1 MNSNT
6 ILIVELVLYFLV
18 VFGVG
23 FYFSRK
29 KMTQSDFL
37 LGGKKL
43 PGWAL
48 AFSERAT
55 GESSWLLLGFTGFVF
70 VNGLSSIWVIAGM
83 GLGIIFSW
91 LFLARRFMEETDKYK
106 VLTLPDYL
114 AVRFPVHGNRIRYLA
129 TGLILVFFTFYLGA
143 QLAGV
148 GKTLLT
154 TFNLN
159 PITGI
164 LLCAAAIILIA
175 FLGGFISV
183 VWTDMVQSIMMLLA
197 LGVIP
202 ILAFIQI
209 STNDI
214 SLTNA
219 LSTAGN
225 GAGSWTGGVTG
236 FAFALLFFNNFTW
249 FFGYLGGQP
258 QLSSRFMALKNSK
271 EAKVASYTAITW
283 MLIAFFGAFFIG
295 ITGIALYNSA
305 DFADVETILPT
316 MILDLTPPWIAGI
329 LLSGILAAMIT
340 TANSQIMVIASSV
353 SEDIMHKGLKMNLSE
368 KNWVTVSR
376 IVVVGAGLLGLT
388 IALTSESLVY
398 SVVSWAWAGIGST
411 LSPAILMTFFW
422 KRYSGAGVLA
432 TILSGFIGTLI
443 WINSPLEELISSRF
457 TTFFIATAFGIIF
470 SLLYPEK
477 KQEQKDEELVESVN

>member
-1 MNSNT
+1 MGTNA
-6 ILIVELVLYFLV
+6 ILITELVIYFALI
-18 VFGVG
+18 FGVG
-23 FYFSRK
+23 LYFGRK
-29 KMTQSDFL
+29 KLDHADFL

-70 VNGLSSIWVIAGM
+70 VSGLSAIWVIAGM

-91 LFLARRFMEETDKYK
+91 VFLARKFMEETDKHK

-114 AVRFPVHGNRIRYLA
+114 AVRFPRHGNRIRYMA
-129 TGLILVFFTFYLGA
+129 TLLILVFFTFYLGA

-154 TFNLN
+154 TFNMP
-159 PITGI
+159 PIVGI
-164 LLCAAAIILIA
+164 LLCASAIIVTA
-175 FLGGFISV
+175 FVGGFVSV
-183 VWTDMVQSIMMLLA
+183 VWTDMVQSVLMLLA
-197 LGVIP
+197 LGIIP

-214 SLTNA
+214 SITSA
-219 LSTAGN
+219 LQEAGN
-225 GAGSWTGGVTG
+225 GVDSWTGGVTG

-258 QLSSRFMALKNSK
+258 QLSSRFMALKNKK
-271 EAKVASYTAITW
+271 EVKTASITAIIW
-283 MLIAFFGAFFIG
+283 IFIAFFGAFLIG
-295 ITGIALYNSA
+295 ITGIALYNAS
-305 DFADVETILPT
+305 DFTDVETLFPT

-340 TANSQIMVIASSV
+340 TANSQIMVIVSSV
-353 SEDIMHKGLKMNLSE
+353 SEDIMHKGLKMKLKE
-368 KNWVTVSR
+368 RDWVRVSR

-398 SVVSWAWAGIGST
+398 SVVSWAWAGVGAT
-411 LSPAILMTFFW
+411 LSPAILLTFFW
-422 KRYSGAGVLA
+422 KKYSGAGVLA
-432 TILSGFIGTLI
+432 TIISGLVGTLI
-443 WINSPLEELISSRF
+443 WINSPLEEIISSRF
-457 TTFFIATAFGIIF
+457 TTFFIAAVFGIAF
-470 SLLYPEK
+470 SLIYPEVK
-477 KQEQKDEELVESVN
+477 KSQADNELIESVN